1 MSVFVRPFFA
11 RALPLARAAS
21 LVCGATLSL
30 SVVACGTDPADPT
43 GSTGN
48 NSKGA
53 TSEDDDDDD
62 DDTSSET
69 PVKPTKVD
77 AGKAKPMVTA
87 DAGASGGSGDKTPPT
102 SSTGS
107 DKSLWC
113 DALAVFADKCQSC
126 HGATLA
132 AGAPMSLVTYA
143 DATAAAKVT
152 KGKKVSEVVA
162 TRVHDVKNPMPPGMP
177 LDAASLA
184 AIDAWIADGAKPG
197 DDATCAG
204 QIEEKPTAATQ
215 PWPPEGCDA
224 TYKILA
230 GNGQDVSV
238 PAGQEIH
245 PQFTM
250 DAPWGN
256 DKVQALAFRPVTDN
270 KAVLHHWILN
280 GGGAFINGWAPG
292 QDDSKKGP
300 PLPDV
305 GVFLPAGKGSLRLD
319 MHYNN
324 LQGTKAELD
333 QSGLEVCVT
342 HQLRKYTA
350 TTFSGFSA
358 LPNIPA
364 GKEVDIVGTCNVAV
378 TQPVFLISESPHAHK
393 LATHMKLVVK
403 RAGVETVL
411 HDGPFAFDGQVATPL
426 AEPFELKAGDQVVT
440 TCHYKNDTNKTVGFG
455 ENTGNE
461 MCFNFAT
468 YYPMGALSCSG
479 GGGLAGGGS
488 NPFGGSLFGG
498 N

>member
-1 MSVFVRPFFA
+1 MA
-11 RALPLARAAS
+11 
-21 LVCGATLSL
+21 CGAE
-30 SVVACGTDPADPT
+30 PADPT
-43 GSTGN
+43 GKTDS

-53 TSEDDDDDD
+53 NSDDEGDDGE

-69 PVKPTKVD
+69 PVKPSKAD
-77 AGKAKPMVTA
+77 AGKTTKPTTIA
-87 DAGASGGSGDKTPPT
+87 DAGVAKGGTDDKTPTTP
-102 SSTGS
+102 STGGA
-107 DKSLWC
+107 KSLWC
-113 DALAVFADKCQSC
+113 DALNVFVDKCQSC
-126 HGATLA
+126 HGAELA
-132 AGAPMSLVTYA
+132 AGAPMALVTYA

-152 KGKKVSEVVA
+152 KGKKVSDVVG
-162 TRVHDVKNPMPPGMP
+162 TRVHDTKSPMPPGKP

-197 DDATCAG
+197 DDPTCAG
-204 QIEEKPTAATQ
+204 QIAEKPATPEQ
-215 PWPPEGCDA
+215 AWPPEGCDA
-224 TYKILA
+224 MYKVLA
-230 GNGQDVSV
+230 GNGKPVSV

-245 PQFTM
+245 PQFTL
-250 DAPWGN
+250 DAPWGT
-256 DKVQALAFRPVTDN
+256 DKVQAIAFRPITDN

-292 QDDSKKGP
+292 QDDSKEGP

-305 GVFLPAGKGSLRLD
+305 GVFLPSGKGSLRMD

-333 QSGLEVCVT
+333 QSGLEICVT

-350 TTFSGFSA
+350 TTFSGFAA

-378 TQPVFLISESPHAHK
+378 TQPVFLLSESPHAHK

-403 RAGVETVL
+403 RGGVETVL
-411 HDGPFAFDGQVATPL
+411 HDAAFAFDGQVATPL
-426 AEPFELKAGDQVVT
+426 KAPFELKAGDQVIT
-440 TCHYKNDTNKTVGFG
+440 TCHFKNDTNRTVGFG

-468 YYPMGALSCSG
+468 YYPMGALSCG
-479 GGGLAGGGS
+479 GGRAAGS
-488 NPFGGSLFGG
+488 NPFGGTLFGG
-498 N
+498 S